1 MGTTEG
7 EKRAYSQR
15 LHQIRTTERHKWMHE
30 NVCMQSTYS
39 CRDYIERQRDIITM
53 AMPTIESV
61 PKHDLLEQQI
71 IFYTKTAM
79 LNTTTAKLYGQSH
92 KSGINY
98 FNCIWLVFGARLS
111 PENGGWENERERE
124 ERKSIQRI
132 PVKSYNR
139 IRSRTSTKTKRIER
153 GGEKTERKNYGS
165 ELCTIS
171 DLCVPSDWIKKKKIG
186 IWCVSVCVCVCS
198 HGRCHALR
206 YCFQLVKTGLLFLA
220 SVHDD
225 LEPRQM

>member
-1 MGTTEG
+1 MGKTEG
-7 EKRAYSQR
+7 EERAYSQR

-30 NVCMQSTYS
+30 NVRMQSTYS

-111 PENGGWENERERE
+111 PENGGWENERERWE
-124 ERKSIQRI
+124 EEHPKNTGKIVQSNPQPNIYKNKNNWAKGREDREKKLRK
-132 PVKSYNR
+132 
-139 IRSRTSTKTKRIER
+139 
-153 GGEKTERKNYGS
+153 
-165 ELCTIS
+165 
-171 DLCVPSDWIKKKKIG
+171 WIMYDF
-186 IWCVSVCVCVCS
+186 WFV
-198 HGRCHALR
+198 RAFRLN
-206 YCFQLVKTGLLFLA
+206 
-220 SVHDD
+220 
-225 LEPRQM
+225 